1 MESLDM
7 NVGFVVFLS
16 FVFRG
21 NCDESILLS
30 PVERIAPNDLGWAEK
45 SIVALLVDVGVVVD
59 FQKNTLLRS
68 KIQAGTIEESK
79 F

>member
-1 MESLDM
+1 M

-45 SIVALLVDVGVVVD
+45 SIVALLVDVGVVVVVGFHITIAL
-59 FQKNTLLRS
+59 FQEK
-68 KIQAGTIEESK
+68 EP
-79 F
+79 